1 MAKYSKK
8 IKENVD
14 SFYSHIGSSILSLKG
29 KWWNKY
35 RVKSRLRWLNIWAC
49 GHRKKFFA
57 YSIGVMIAILACDIV
72 SSIALAGRSDSD
84 PLRLGE
90 LTEQTSFLDEMQ
102 QIKRNSETIKN
113 QQEKLVAQ
121 GNLII
126 NRLDSLTKLK
136 TKTHDD
142 SVQIVSLYRKL
153 ELINNFINNDSQ
165 H

>member
-1 MAKYSKK
+1 MAKYTKK
-8 IKENVD
+8 IKENVNY
-14 SFYSHIGSSILSLKG
+14 FYSLIGSSVISLKG
-29 KWWNKY
+29 ECWNKY
-35 RVKSRLRWLNIWAC
+35 RIKSRLRGLNIWAC
-49 GHRKKFFA
+49 GHKKKFFA
-57 YSIGVMIAILACDIV
+57 YSIGVMVAILACDIV

-84 PLRLGE
+84 PLKLNE
-90 LTEQTSFLDEMQ
+90 LTEQASFFDEMQ
-102 QIKRNSETIKN
+102 KINRNNETIKN

-142 SVQIVSLYRKL
+142 SVQILSLYSKL